1 MPITRKK
8 CTRLEVVAVVTVKVD
23 IRHVNAYQPR
33 NTRLLLSSGGALL
46 FPHQHPRYVLPLR
59 LLLQPVGLV
68 LSEGAYS
75 SEGDRGWRARAGGG
89 GGDRRPQQEEAGNTV
104 HYRQRP
110 TLATALIS
118 LSR

>member
-1 MPITRKK
+1 MHKTRKK
-8 CTRLEVVAVVTVKVD
+8 RTRLEVVAVVTVKVD

-68 LSEGAYS
+68 LSEGAYTIAVKVIEVGVQEQGEEEETDGRS
-75 SEGDRGWRARAGGG
+75 RRRRATPCTTANDRPW
-89 GGDRRPQQEEAGNTV
+89 
-104 HYRQRP
+104 QRH
-110 TLATALIS
+110 
-118 LSR
+118 